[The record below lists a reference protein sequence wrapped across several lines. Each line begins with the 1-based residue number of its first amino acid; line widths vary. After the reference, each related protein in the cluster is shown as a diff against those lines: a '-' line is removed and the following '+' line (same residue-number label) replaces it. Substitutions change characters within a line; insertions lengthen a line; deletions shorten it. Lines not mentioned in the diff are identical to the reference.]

1 MILYMEGDIEN
12 ILANQEFTRGTWIG
26 NTRNYDYAL
35 SKIVREVGWTRENA
49 SSHDYVTS
57 RGEKVE
63 VKKFKN
69 GNGWLACS
77 NMAKSSGDVTYMII
91 NYSTRI
97 GIVSIYL
104 IPITRLFG
112 FLHRNGIDLN
122 RIASITERAKCCFHG
137 QVAVKRQQFESLSQ
151 CTFDVVEM
159 CKATK
164 KDSSPCCNMSL
175 EGTGYCGVHK
185 NMANK

>member
-1 MILYMEGDIEN
+1 MEDDIET
-12 ILANQEFTRGTWIG
+12 ILNNREFTNGSWIG

-35 SKIVREVGWTRENA
+35 SKIVQEVGWTRENA

-57 RGEKVE
+57 RGEKIE

-77 NMAKSSGDVTYMII
+77 NMAKSPSDVTYMVIDY
-91 NYSTRI
+91 NSRN

-104 IPITRLFG
+104 IHMSDILLFVEDK
-112 FLHRNGIDLN
+112 GIDLSL
-122 RIASITERAKCCFHG
+122 IASITQKSKCCFHG
-137 QVAVKRQQFESLSQ
+137 QLAVKRRHFERLAF
-151 CTFDVVEM
+151 CIFDVVDL

-164 KDSSPCCNMSL
+164 KDSKPCCNL
-175 EGTGYCGVHK
+175 AVDVHGYCGVHK
-185 NMANK
+185 NIAKK